1 VTALFRRVVNITVA
15 PKTES
20 AGGALAAIESTLGF
34 ELSNLDCQFQVKKSL
49 KLEPNTCE
57 LKIFNLTQETRRTL
71 ETPKKLIVRL
81 DAGYPDAVAQL
92 YLGEVRSAHSHRE
105 GSDIITEISTGDSE
119 KELATAR
126 INMSIGPKVSAS
138 VALMAI
144 CRELKV
150 GIGNANVMA
159 AKLQSKGVVFFGPGT
174 VISGSAKRALVDF
187 CRSADLECS
196 IQDGVIQIL
205 DLGKALQDKAVYLS
219 PETGLV
225 GSPTIDN
232 KGIVSVTAFIQP
244 DLRPGRKIQIAAE
257 SVKGGFR
264 IQDVEYTG
272 DTAGNEWYAKMS
284 AKAY

>member
-1 VTALFRRVVNITVA
+1 MTALFRRVVNVTVA
-15 PKTES
+15 PTGSE
-20 AGGALAAIESTLGF
+20 GALGAIESTLGF
-34 ELSNLDCQFQVKKSL
+34 ELSNLDCAFQAKKSL

-57 LKIFNLTQETRRTL
+57 LKLYNLSQETRRTL
-71 ETPKKLIVRL
+71 ETPKKLMLRL

-92 YLGEVRSAHSHRE
+92 FLGEVRSAHSHRE
-105 GSDIITEISTGDSE
+105 NADIVTEISTGDSA

-126 INMSIGPKVSAS
+126 IHMSVGPKVPAS
-138 VALMAI
+138 VALLAI

-150 GIGNANVMA
+150 GMGNAAVMA
-159 AKLQSKGVVFFGPGT
+159 AKLQAKGVVFFGSGT
-174 VISGSAKRALVDF
+174 VITGSARRALQDF

-196 IQDGVIQIL
+196 IQDGVLQIL
-205 DLGKALQDKAVYLS
+205 DRGKALESKAVYLS
-219 PETGLV
+219 PGTGLV

-244 DLRPGRKIQIAAE
+244 DLRPGRKIQIDAE

-264 IQDVEYTG
+264 IQECEFLG
-272 DTAGNEWYAKMS
+272 DTAGNEWYCKMS